1 MDIRQLQCF
10 TCVAERLSFT
20 EAAKH
25 LYLTQSTVS
34 QQIADLEKQLKVKLF
49 TRNTHSVQ
57 LTTAGLVFLEEAHA
71 IISKYDEAVRRT
83 RQTASG
89 HEGSLKIAYVELTTQ
104 NFLPPVIKIFRNKY
118 PNINL
123 KLDILHWEEINR
135 AIIQGD
141 IDVGFTV
148 SFALQNWTGIMTE
161 IIYTDTL
168 CAVLPAEH
176 PLANETKIDLR
187 LVADEPFITL
197 SPQSASMAVYR
208 TSEICANRGFMP
220 NIISQPR
227 VHEGIF
233 LMIEAG
239 MGIAILPHH
248 LKYYAS
254 PGLRFVDFDGD
265 DHSLNI
271 VAAWKKSNTNLSLPL
286 LLNKL
291 PNQVQTAVPD

>member
-57 LTTAGLVFLEEAHA
+57 LTTAGLVFLEEAHILIA
-71 IISKYDEAVRRT
+71 KSDEAIRRT

-89 HEGSLKIAYVELTTQ
+89 LAGSLKIAYLESTTQ
-104 NFLPPVIKIFRNKY
+104 NFLPAVINRFRKKY
-118 PNINL
+118 PNVNL
-123 KLDILHWEEINR
+123 QLDILQWEELNK
-135 AIIQGD
+135 AITHGD
-141 IDVGFTV
+141 IDLGFTV
-148 SFALQNWTGIMTE
+148 SFALQNWTGIITKT
-161 IIYTDTL
+161 IYTDTL
-168 CAVLPAEH
+168 CAVLPADH
-176 PLANETKIDLR
+176 PLANETTIDLCS
-187 LVADEPFITL
+187 VANESFITL
-197 SPQSASMAVYR
+197 SPQAAPMAVYR
-208 TSEICANRGFMP
+208 TAEICANRGFMP

-227 VHEGIF
+227 LHEGIL
-233 LMIEAG
+233 LMIETG

-248 LKYYAS
+248 LEFYTNS
-254 PGLRFVDFDGD
+254 SLRFVDFEGD

-271 VAAWKKSNTNLSLPL
+271 VAAWKKSNTNPSLPL
-286 LLNKL
+286 ILDEL
-291 PNQVQTAVPD
+291 PHQVQSRP